1 MSSRFINAYMDWFAE
16 STDAPFAFGEAS
28 ALMCL
33 STIALGRRWIA
44 GADKV
49 NANLYL
55 MLVGPSSRARKS
67 TTIKRAR
74 EIIEIVNP
82 GRVGPTDY
90 TAEGLFK
97 WMSEKDDQTGK
108 SRTRLTL
115 FASEF
120 AADLARSA
128 GYKNSFRDDLTNLY
142 DGFDIE
148 KVRAGFGKNM
158 AVHAPRV
165 SVFAA
170 VTYEGLR
177 ANTTGTDW
185 HTGFLMRFLYV
196 TPIEWRELRV
206 IPADANNTQ
215 RDFVAWQLTQLKE
228 TLMQN
233 PQGLTMTPDATQLYA
248 QSYLQHMRVVA
259 AEKRTQR
266 ELPSEV
272 YMQRFWPNV
281 RKLALLYQLD
291 TDPNVPISYMAM
303 QRALAFAANC
313 WNGYVH
319 AQRETTIGDFST
331 LAHAVVDEIKKSP
344 TGLPM
349 AQLTDIFGPS
359 MVMGAVLKFVEAANL
374 VRRQQ
379 LPDGSV
385 LLFVRKP
392 N

>member
-1 MSSRFINAYMDWFAE
+1 MEAYMDWFAE

-33 STIALGRRWIA
+33 STIALGRRWIS
-44 GADKV
+44 GADRV
-49 NANLYL
+49 NANLYM

-67 TTIKRAR
+67 TTIKRSR
-74 EIIEIVNP
+74 EIVEIVNP

-97 WMSEKDDQTGK
+97 WMSEKDEQTNK

-158 AVHAPRV
+158 SVHSPRV

-206 IPADANNTQ
+206 IPADANNAK
-215 RDFVAWQLTQLKE
+215 RDFVAWQLTQLKD
-228 TLMQN
+228 TLQQS
-233 PQGLTMTPDATQLYA
+233 PGGLTMTPEATQLYA
-248 QSYLQHMRVVA
+248 QSYLTHMRVVQ
-259 AEKRTQR
+259 AEKKTQR

-291 TDPNVPISYMAM
+291 EEPNAPISLFSTE
-303 QRALAFAANC
+303 RALRFAANC

-319 AQRETTIGDFST
+319 AQRETTIGDFGT
-331 LAHAVVDEIKKSP
+331 LTHAVLDQIRMSP

-349 AQLTDIFGPS
+349 SQLSDIFGPS
-359 MVMGAVLKFVEAANL
+359 VVMGAVIKYIEQANL

-385 LLFVRKP
+385 LLFERRSR
-392 N
+392 